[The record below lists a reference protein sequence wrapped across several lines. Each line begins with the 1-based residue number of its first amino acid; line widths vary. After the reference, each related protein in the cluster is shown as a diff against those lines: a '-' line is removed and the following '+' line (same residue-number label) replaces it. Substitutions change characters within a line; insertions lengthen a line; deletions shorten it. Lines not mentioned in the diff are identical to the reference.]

1 VVNGR
6 EGEASR
12 LGQGIGVMAS
22 GVGSCRTVVAGAKA
36 A

>member
-6 EGEASR
+6 EGEALR

-22 GVGSCRTVVAGAKA
+22 GLGSCRTAVAGAWA